1 MGAHKI
7 VLIECEEIQK
17 RIIESTKHH
26 QSRKRNNPDHIFTIE
41 KFGLTAVDIRDIT
54 EKTDLQIFLAVIC
67 FIYTG
72 YLKVEG
78 EKVGF
83 MNNLCHLL
91 KCSSLSE
98 YLKDKEKYQ
107 IRKPRNLESYAIFVE
122 DGVAKKL
129 EEYEKEMELLES
141 LQLKAQLVVEKDK
154 DKND

>member
-1 MGAHKI
+1 M
-7 VLIECEEIQK
+7 
-17 RIIESTKHH
+17 
-26 QSRKRNNPDHIFTIE
+26 
-41 KFGLTAVDIRDIT
+41 
-54 EKTDLQIFLAVIC
+54 QIFLAVIC

-72 YLKVEG
+72 YLKIEA
-78 EKVGF
+78 EKVGY

-107 IRKPRNLESYAIFVE
+107 IRKPRNLESYAIFAD

-141 LQLKAQLVVEKDK
+141 LQLKPQLVVEKDK
-154 DKND
+154 DKNDSEDDEVLYEAVDDFLKKHLFWFLEECNEMNYHNQQ